1 MVWGGFS
8 KMVISLSIIKG
19 SRRAIHQMKGLFFF
33 SFMQCTHGWDPIY
46 SSENI
51 NLNPIFSLLFFES
64 RFLIYHH
71 IPNVVVLESGR
82 EHLFRGNRVSEFLFR
97 S

>member
-1 MVWGGFS
+1 
-8 KMVISLSIIKG
+8 MVIFLSIIKG
-19 SRRAIHQMKGLFFF
+19 SFF
-33 SFMQCTHGWDPIY
+33 SFMQYTHGWVQVY

-71 IPNVVVLESGR
+71 IPNFVVLVENI
-82 EHLFRGNRVSEFLFR
+82 HLEGTACLRILI
-97 S
+97 